1 MNHMG
6 GGFVWGLSQLASAV
20 VLDEIGPQ
28 EKLLLWS
35 KETA

>member
-1 MNHMG
+1 MSHMG
-6 GGFVWGLSQLASAV
+6 GGLNWGVSQLACAV

-28 EKLLLWS
+28 EKLPLWS